1 MKREITRIVD
11 ITKGRIMEEGRLPRT
26 IFESLL
32 ESNLP
37 EKEKSFDRLWQ
48 ESLLVVG
55 AGADTTANVCAQLTF
70 HLLSNPDKLAT
81 LEKELLEAI
90 PDPYE
95 PVKLTVV
102 EHLPYLVGHSPFF
115 VQGVEGQ
122 LLILR
127 ELVRCHSGSHKVR
140 ISHMLRE
147 TQAHSRHRM
156 AYGVA
161 TRIQRVAPDEDM
173 QYHQYSI
180 PRGVSTPPVQQNTP
194 N

>member
-1 MKREITRIVD
+1 MKREITRIID
-11 ITKGRIMEEGRLPRT
+11 ITKGTIVEDGRLPRT

-32 ESNLP
+32 GSNLP

-70 HLLSNPDKLAT
+70 HLLSNPDKLAK
-81 LEKELLEAI
+81 LKKELEEAL

-95 PVKLTVV
+95 PVKLSVV
-102 EHLPYLVGHSPFF
+102 EHLPYLVGPSPFF
-115 VQGVEGQ
+115 VQGVLRQ

-140 ISHMLRE
+140 ISHMPCD
-147 TQAHSRHRM
+147 TQAHSHHRM

-194 N
+194 S

>member
-1 MKREITRIVD
+1 MKREITRVID
-11 ITKGRIMEEGRLPRT
+11 ITKGTIVEDGRLPRT

-70 HLLSNPDKLAT
+70 HLLSNPDKLAKLKEE
-81 LEKELLEAI
+81 LEEAL

-102 EHLPYLVGHSPFF
+102 EHLPYLVGRSPSF
-115 VQGVEGQ
+115 VQDVLRQ

-140 ISHMLRE
+140 ISHMPCDN
-147 TQAHSRHRM
+147 QAHSRHRM

-180 PRGVSTPPVQQNTP
+180 PRGVSAPPVQQNTP